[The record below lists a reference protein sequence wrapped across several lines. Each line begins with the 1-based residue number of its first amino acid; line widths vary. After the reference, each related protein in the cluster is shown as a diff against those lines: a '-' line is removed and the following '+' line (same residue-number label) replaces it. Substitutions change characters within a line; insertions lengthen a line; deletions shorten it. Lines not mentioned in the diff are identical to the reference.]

1 MVWHTMQLLF
11 LNNSAPLGSFRNIV
25 SMMIK
30 SVATPMAPMIIFLPD
45 ILVTRASF
53 HCSAGRCG
61 TYSRM
66 IAVTGQLSTACWQ
79 SQVSQ
84 PFGSMTH
91 ALSSLSSKTI
101 GQSSEQSPQP
111 MQRSRSTR
119 GAAIMTAILSRVSW
133 AGTHLVSYFCC
144 RHNGY
149 NNTQSE

>member
-1 MVWHTMQLLF
+1 MNGMAHDAVVIPEQQRAPWLF
-11 LNNSAPLGSFRNIV
+11 QEHCKHDYQECGDTDGTNDNIF
-25 SMMIK
+25 S
-30 SVATPMAPMIIFLPD
+30 D

-53 HCSAGRCG
+53 HCIAGRCG

-91 ALSSLSSKTI
+91 ALSSLCSKTI

-119 GAAIMTAILSRVSW
+119 GAAIMTAILSHVS
-133 AGTHLVSYFCC
+133 
-144 RHNGY
+144 
-149 NNTQSE
+149 